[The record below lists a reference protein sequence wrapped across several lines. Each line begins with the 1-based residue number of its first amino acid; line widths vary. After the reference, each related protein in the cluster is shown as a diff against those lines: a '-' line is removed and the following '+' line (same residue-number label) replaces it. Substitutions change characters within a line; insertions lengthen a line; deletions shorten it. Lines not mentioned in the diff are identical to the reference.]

1 MFTASRWITPSW
13 QYPSKQI
20 EKPASKPRIK
30 QTPCPSYISHETPR
44 EAQFDHFPD
53 STASSTDE
61 HLDSNPS
68 ASAGWILS
76 FQFIAIKNRNLLP
89 VVPFISMSTLLGLLL
104 SFSPW
109 QQLYI
114 YIHRVLGYVSNL
126 DTSFIMNEATLQFSV
141 LTLWFFADHVREF
154 PIQIRQQA

>member
-1 MFTASRWITPSW
+1 VGVIGPSSCLNQDKQCLQHPGELHPPVSTPANRLKN
-13 QYPSKQI
+13 QLV
-20 EKPASKPRIK
+20 RIK
-30 QTPCPSYISHETPR
+30 QTPCPSYIFHETPR
-44 EAQFDHFPD
+44 EAKFDHFPD
-53 STASSTDE
+53 STASSTYE

-109 QQLYI
+109 QQVYI

-141 LTLWFFADHVREF
+141 LTL
-154 PIQIRQQA
+154 